1 MRIYFKFFA
10 MHFKSAMQ
18 YKISFFCTLLGQF
31 FVSFN
36 VFLGIHFM
44 YDRFQIV
51 KDYSYEDSLLC
62 FAVIL
67 LSFSLAEMF
76 VRGFDTFAGML
87 GNGEFDRI
95 LVRPRNEM
103 LQVLLAKIE
112 FTRLG
117 RIVQAM
123 LMFGLVLSRGNV
135 EWNPLR
141 VLTLCFMVFG
151 GVCLFAAMFIIY
163 AALCFFTTESLEFM
177 NVFTDGAREYGK
189 YPIEIYGKKVLFFCT
204 FLVPYAL
211 VQYYPFLY
219 LTGRRSEAYFV
230 FLPLIACLVLIP
242 AVLLWKVGVRH
253 FKSTGS

>member
-1 MRIYFKFFA
+1 MRLYFKFFA

-18 YKISFFCTLLGQF
+18 YKTSFFCTLIGQF
-31 FVSFN
+31 LVSFN

-44 YDRFQIV
+44 YARFQSV
-51 KDYSYEDSLLC
+51 KNYSYEDSLLC

-67 LSFSLAEMF
+67 LSFSLAEML
-76 VRGFDTFAGML
+76 VRGFDTFSGML

-117 RIVQAM
+117 RILQAL
-123 LMFGLVLSRGNV
+123 LMFGVVIAQGNV
-135 EWNPLR
+135 KWNVPKI
-141 VLTLCFMVFG
+141 LTLCLMVFG
-151 GVCLFAAMFIIY
+151 GTCLFSAMFIIY
-163 AALCFFTTESLEFM
+163 AGLCFFTTESLEFM

-189 YPIEIYGKKVLFFCT
+189 YPLEIYGKKLLFFCT
-204 FLVPYAL
+204 FFVPYAL

-219 LTGRRSEAYFV
+219 LTDRRDDTFLI
-230 FLPLIACLVLIP
+230 FLPLAACLFLIP
-242 AVLLWKVGVRH
+242 AVVLWKVGVRH
-253 FKSTGS
+253 YKSIGS